1 MVSNPQQHPGKY
13 RVLRLLGRGGFAD
26 VYLGQH
32 LYLKSYAALKV
43 LRTSLEDED
52 VTQFMAEAQTLARLA
67 HPQIVRVLD
76 FDVIQGSPMLVME
89 YSPGGT
95 LRQRHPRGQCLSLET
110 TVTYVKQIAAGLF
123 YAHQHDVIHR
133 DVKPEN
139 MLVAEQQVVRLS
151 DFGIAL
157 LAPSPEQLST
167 QEMSGTIPY
176 MAPEQLQGKPRPA
189 SDQYALGIVAYEWLC
204 GVRPFEGNYWQL
216 AQQHISVPPPPLRE
230 KDPSLPASVEAVV
243 LKALAKD
250 PQERYGSIHLFAQAL
265 DEAVQ
270 ADADALREAFEATTP
285 LRAISPVTA

>member
-1 MVSNPQQHPGKY
+1 MVSNQEQQLGKY

-52 VTQFMAEAQTLARLA
+52 VTQFMAEAQTLARLV

-76 FDVIQGSPMLVME
+76 FDVIGGAPMLVME
-89 YSPGGT
+89 YSPGGA
-95 LRQRHPRGQCLSLET
+95 LRQRHPRGECLSLET
-110 TVTYVKQIAAGLF
+110 TVAYVQQIAAALH

-139 MLVAEQQVVRLS
+139 MLVGDQQVVRLS
-151 DFGIAL
+151 DFGLAL
-157 LAPSPEQLST
+157 LAPSPDQLST
-167 QEMSGTIPY
+167 QGMSGTIPY

-216 AQQHISVPPPPLRE
+216 AHKHISAPPPPLRE
-230 KDPSLPASVEAVV
+230 KDPSLPQSVEAVV

-250 PQERYGSIHLFAQAL
+250 PHERYGSVQLFAQAL
-265 DEAVQ
+265 EQAAQAEAS
-270 ADADALREAFEATTP
+270 DLREAFEATAT
-285 LRAISPVTA
+285 LRAISPVTS